1 MTVTGMA
8 WHLLLPCHTERGEPG
23 SRPFPNS
30 CPDLRK
36 ADCSFAQAEVQ
47 SRRGFA
53 SCSSTSPPPCSET
66 LAGPRAAS
74 PVWWV
79 GEGCSLLP
87 WRGCH
92 AKWTEQWI

>member
-53 SCSSTSPPPCSET
+53 SSLLKDPGWS
-66 LAGPRAAS
+66 
-74 PVWWV
+74 
-79 GEGCSLLP
+79 EGCFPSVVGGRGLLIAALERLP
-87 WRGCH
+87 CQVDRAVDLGCS
-92 AKWTEQWI
+92 

>member
-36 ADCSFAQAEVQ
+36 ADCSLLRLKFRVAE
-47 SRRGFA
+47 A
-53 SCSSTSPPPCSET
+53 LLPPCSET